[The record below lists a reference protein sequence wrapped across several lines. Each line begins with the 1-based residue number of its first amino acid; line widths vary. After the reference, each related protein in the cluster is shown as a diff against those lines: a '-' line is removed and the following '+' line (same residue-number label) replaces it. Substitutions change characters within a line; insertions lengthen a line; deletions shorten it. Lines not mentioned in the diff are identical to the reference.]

1 MDQTDV
7 AESLKSIRRKKGV
20 TQKMLAD
27 ELGVALAIYKAYE
40 QGKSNLPYQ
49 VYLRLQK
56 VYGPFEDNLW
66 EVEVNERKL

>member
-7 AESLKSIRRKKGV
+7 AELLKSIRRKKGV

-40 QGKSNLPYQ
+40 QGKNNLPYQ